1 MIHGIALQRGDRYA
15 ENVCA
20 SIAKAIVKIAISC
33 WRHISLV
40 KSKHQ
45 LSNIQGFQM
54 SSTESL
60 KSEVFSEISKL
71 LENKSQKVTDDMPL
85 IGSESVLDSMK
96 LVELCLA
103 LEDKAADMG
112 FEFDWTSDAAMSRS
126 RSMFR
131 TAGSL
136 ATEFFFQLEAKK

>member
-1 MIHGIALQRGDRYA
+1 MSNASDVKLLVFTLVSQALDD
-15 ENVCA
+15 
-20 SIAKAIVKIAISC
+20 KAIV
-33 WRHISLV
+33 V
-40 KSKHQ
+40 
-45 LSNIQGFQM
+45 
-54 SSTESL
+54 TE
-60 KSEVFSEISKL
+60 
-71 LENKSQKVTDDMPL
+71 DMPL
-85 IGSESVLDSMK
+85 IGGESVLDSMK

-136 ATEFFFQLEAKK
+136 AAEFVSQMEAKK